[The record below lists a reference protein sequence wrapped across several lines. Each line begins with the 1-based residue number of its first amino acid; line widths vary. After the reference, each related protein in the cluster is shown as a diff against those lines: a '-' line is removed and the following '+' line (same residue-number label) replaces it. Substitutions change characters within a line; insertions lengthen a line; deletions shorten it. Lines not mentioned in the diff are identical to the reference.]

1 MFSNCLSV
9 HGVPI
14 EAERSQSSS
23 KTLKDSLICI
33 LDDVL
38 IQILLNIKETCL
50 MHSHYPLLI
59 PYFSYFFLCKVPDK
73 RNNSTCP
80 LYIIEHFKFVRET
93 GSVLCRSALW
103 DRFGDVIASFIGC
116 YEIARETGSKLIP

>member
-38 IQILLNIKETCL
+38 IQILLNIKET
-50 MHSHYPLLI
+50 SLI
-59 PYFSYFFLCKVPDK
+59 TVTILCKSHTSLTSFFAK
-73 RNNSTCP
+73 SQIRGT
-80 LYIIEHFKFVRET
+80 T
-93 GSVLCRSALW
+93 VLVL
-103 DRFGDVIASFIGC
+103 F
-116 YEIARETGSKLIP
+116 T

>member
-1 MFSNCLSV
+1 MFLNCLSV

-38 IQILLNIKETCL
+38 IQILLNIKETPL
-50 MHSHYPLLI
+50 MHSHYPL
-59 PYFSYFFLCKVPDK
+59 
-73 RNNSTCP
+73 
-80 LYIIEHFKFVRET
+80 
-93 GSVLCRSALW
+93 
-103 DRFGDVIASFIGC
+103 
-116 YEIARETGSKLIP
+116 

>member
-38 IQILLNIKETCL
+38 IQILLNIKFNAQSL
-50 MHSHYPLLI
+50 SSVRPILLLLLSLQS
-59 PYFSYFFLCKVPDK
+59 P
-73 RNNSTCP
+73 
-80 LYIIEHFKFVRET
+80 
-93 GSVLCRSALW
+93 G
-103 DRFGDVIASFIGC
+103 
-116 YEIARETGSKLIP
+116 